1 MGKLLIAIV
10 CLIDFVVLPI
20 LMFTSAAQSHSAT
33 GYVYGV
39 NCFLYF
45 CAVFKMII
53 VFFVIVVKTASYVY
67 DSKMDELVEA
77 AYWMYFIFWVVWTF
91 RVSVLVTFKRVSIV
105 VLCSSCHRLLAYIAI
120 GCAAYWL
127 AVSWIALV
135 SWFSSMKSTHW
146 CSRSQLRLRCMSL
159 NDLASFI

>member
-77 AYWMYFIFWVVWTF
+77 AYWMYFIFWVVWTLF
-91 RVSVLVTFKRVSIV
+91 AFPFLLLSNEFPSSYYVLVATVCWHT
-105 VLCSSCHRLLAYIAI
+105 LP
-120 GCAAYWL
+120 L
-127 AVSWIALV
+127 AVLLIGLL
-135 SWFSSMKSTHW
+135 FHGLLW
-146 CSRSQLRLRCMSL
+146 CLG
-159 NDLASFI
+159 FPV